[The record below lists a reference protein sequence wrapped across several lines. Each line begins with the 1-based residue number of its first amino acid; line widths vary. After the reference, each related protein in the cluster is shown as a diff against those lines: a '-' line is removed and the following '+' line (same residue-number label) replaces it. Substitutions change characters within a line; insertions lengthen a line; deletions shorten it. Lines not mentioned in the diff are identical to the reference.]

1 MRYSIVNALAFA
13 TTVAA
18 HCQVTEIQVNGKS
31 QGTGLNKY
39 IRSPPN
45 NSPVKS
51 LTTPNLV
58 CGVNGAKAAP
68 SFVAAAAGDT
78 VTFEWMHDKKGDDI
92 IDGSHKGPIITYIAP
107 YTEDNGAGAIW
118 SKIDEEGLTGGK
130 WAVDN
135 LIAAKGKKDVK
146 LPADLK
152 AGKYLVRQEIIALH
166 EADAAPTESGRG
178 AQFYPSCAQFE
189 VTGTGSAVPD
199 QKFDIQSYSGTDPG
213 IKFNIYNSPTSYKVP
228 GPAIWSAAASGGGA
242 GGAAPAAPAA
252 PSSPAGGSAAPKPT
266 SAAGGGAATSA
277 PAASPTTLLTSTK
290 AAGGASPTAPATG
303 GGAAGGS
310 GAAMYAQ
317 CGGNGFS
324 GATSCAEGTC
334 KKQNDYYSQCVPN

>member
-1 MRYSIVNALAFA
+1 MRYSIVNALATA

-18 HCQVTEIQVNGKS
+18 HCQVTELQVNGKS
-31 QGTGLNKY
+31 QGTGINKY
-39 IRSPPN
+39 IRSPAN
-45 NSPVKS
+45 NSPVKA
-51 LTTPNLV
+51 LDTPNLV
-58 CGVNGAKAAP
+58 CNVNGGKAAP
-68 SFVAAAAGDT
+68 SFVTAAAGDT

-107 YTEDNGAGAIW
+107 YTEDAGTGPIW

-146 LPADLK
+146 IPADLK

-166 EADAAPTESGRG
+166 EADAAPTANGRG
-178 AQFYPSCAQFE
+178 AQFYPSCAQLDI
-189 VTGTGSAVPD
+189 TGSGTAVPD
-199 QKFDIQSYSGTDPG
+199 QNFDIQSYSGTDPG
-213 IKFNIYNSPTSYKVP
+213 IKFNIYGGATSYKIP
-228 GPAIWSAAASGGGA
+228 GPALWSAAASGGGA
-242 GGAAPAAPAA
+242 GGAPAAPAA
-252 PSSPAGGSAAPKPT
+252 PGGGAASSAAPAAPT
-266 SAAGGGAATSA
+266 SAAGGAAPTST
-277 PAASPTTLLTSTK
+277 AAAAPTTLVTSTK
-290 AAGGASPTAPATG
+290 AGGGAAPTAPATG

-310 GAAMYAQ
+310 GAAMFAQ
-317 CGGNGFS
+317 CGGNGFT